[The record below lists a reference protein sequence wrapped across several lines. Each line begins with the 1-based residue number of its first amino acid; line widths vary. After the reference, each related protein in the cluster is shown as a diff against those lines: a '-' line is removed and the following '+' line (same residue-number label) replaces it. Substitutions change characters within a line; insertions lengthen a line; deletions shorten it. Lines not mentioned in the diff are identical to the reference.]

1 MSYLK
6 EKYNNEV
13 ISQMIEDLGYKNKME
28 VPRLEKV
35 VINCGFGR
43 LISGKTKEEQH
54 KIQEAIA
61 KDLTEIC
68 GQKAVITKARKSI
81 ASFKIRQGQEIGC
94 KITLRRQRMYD
105 FLERV
110 ILIVLPRSRD
120 FNGIAVSGIDESGNL
135 TFGIKE
141 HIAFPEIMPEKIR
154 FIFSFE
160 ITVVTAAKNHTE
172 GLALFKHLG
181 FPLKS

>member
-1 MSYLK
+1 MPYLK

-13 ISQMIEDLGYKNKME
+13 VPQMIKDFGYKNQME
-28 VPRLEKV
+28 VPHLEKV

-43 LISGKTKEEQH
+43 LISGQTKEEQR

-68 GQKAVITKARKSI
+68 GQKTVITKAKKSI

-110 ILIVLPRSRD
+110 ILIALPRSRD
-120 FNGIAVSGIDESGNL
+120 FNGIDVSGIDQSGNL
-135 TFGIKE
+135 TFGIRE

-160 ITVVTAAKNHTE
+160 ITVVTTAKNHAE

-181 FPLKS
+181 FPLKF